1 MTSARKVE
9 QAIKRIEKGA
19 PRPAKLCPPP
29 SPTSVGARDLD
40 APDELI
46 VTGCGRQI
54 ERRAGRMRRSLIDP
68 ETGEV
73 CEVEQRTRE
82 YTYTLWEPRGPGAS
96 YRDLRIIAGTA
107 WGAAHTRRWDGEPV
121 NIAAVG
127 KPPILVT
134 GDRAPSA
141 WEMRQQAR
149 AMAVIRATCRELGNL
164 DGVGGAVYESR
175 GEVLL
180 SGSVGIRYA
189 HAMAGR
195 RPT

>member
-1 MTSARKVE
+1 MTARKVE
-9 QAIKRIEKGA
+9 QALKRIESGK

-29 SPTSVGARDLD
+29 SSVVGARDID
-40 APDELI
+40 APDEMI
-46 VTGCGRQI
+46 ATRCGRQI
-54 ERRAGRMRRSLIDP
+54 ERRAGRMLRNLIDAQ
-68 ETGEV
+68 TGEV
-73 CEVEQRTRE
+73 TQVEQRTSE
-82 YTYTLWEPRGPGAS
+82 QTYTLWEPRAAGRV
-96 YRDLRIIAGTA
+96 YRAHRLIAGTA

-180 SGSVGIRYA
+180 SGSVGIRYE
-189 HAMAGR
+189 HSMSGR
-195 RPT
+195 RPC